1 MSLRTSIND
10 LSRDL
15 SEFATSLESRLVQL
29 KYSSAHPSTVD
40 ACTYKRC
47 LNDLDSRVKKVDG
60 ELDRCEVVVNNSD
73 ATANALVH
81 EAQVAHARL
90 KVLHDSGIYSLEKGK
105 ETRVGFISG
114 FLTPSMKLMKMM
126 GKYGDSGSLKYS
138 RDAAYTKVPSP
149 AFSDALLQQ
158 EVAMQEDD
166 GRPVTGIQRIGGAR
180 VPRHGI
186 IGPDGEIV
194 KRAPLDPAESK
205 ALWKRAIKLPMY
217 SVGIAPVLL
226 SATAA
231 FVYTGAFQPLKTLGL
246 CIASA
251 AIIAWLNLSN
261 DVFDCATGVDKNK
274 AESVVNLTGDW
285 RKVFLIA
292 NAFFILG
299 VGILFSIIAQVPNEF
314 VTKALYAAICC
325 GYLYQGPPFRWSYLG
340 LGEPLC
346 FLAFGPLATNA
357 FYLAQIPAA
366 LAIPEAGASVFSV
379 IPSSMW
385 ALSTFLGLST
395 TIILFCSHFH
405 QIEETR
411 QQENNLP
418 WSEWALRN
426 PPLLSSSWWGACTQS
441 CWYYA
446 YSEYYHCDMDIG
458 HDIVWLCRR
467 DG

>member
-1 MSLRTSIND
+1 MLAA
-10 LSRDL
+10 RDI
-15 SEFATSLESRLVQL
+15 
-29 KYSSAHPSTVD
+29 
-40 ACTYKRC
+40 
-47 LNDLDSRVKKVDG
+47 G
-60 ELDRCEVVVNNSD
+60 
-73 ATANALVH
+73 
-81 EAQVAHARL
+81 
-90 KVLHDSGIYSLEKGK
+90 G
-105 ETRVGFISG
+105 TR
-114 FLTPSMKLMKMM
+114 
-126 GKYGDSGSLKYS
+126 
-138 RDAAYTKVPSP
+138 
-149 AFSDALLQQ
+149 AFSF
-158 EVAMQEDD
+158 V

-180 VPRHGI
+180 VPRRRFDTNKDLSRIQSSSSDGAITPDGI

-261 DVFDCATGVDKNK
+261 DVFDSATGVDKNK

-405 QIEETR
+405 QIDGDKAAGKQSPVVRMGIEKSTSTLKFLVGCLYTVMLVLCLFGVLPFATWTSGMISYGFAAEMVKFA
-411 QQENNLP
+411 EDNGNKPADLKNLKFLATK
-418 WSEWALRN
+418 WHIAF
-426 PPLLSSSWWGACTQS
+426 SSMLVLGL
-441 CWYYA
+441 
-446 YSEYYHCDMDIG
+446 
-458 HDIVWLCRR
+458 IVSKLMVM
-467 DG
+467 

>member
-1 MSLRTSIND
+1 MLAA
-10 LSRDL
+10 RDI
-15 SEFATSLESRLVQL
+15 A
-29 KYSSAHPSTVD
+29 
-40 ACTYKRC
+40 
-47 LNDLDSRVKKVDG
+47 G
-60 ELDRCEVVVNNSD
+60 
-73 ATANALVH
+73 
-81 EAQVAHARL
+81 
-90 KVLHDSGIYSLEKGK
+90 
-105 ETRVGFISG
+105 TR
-114 FLTPSMKLMKMM
+114 
-126 GKYGDSGSLKYS
+126 
-138 RDAAYTKVPSP
+138 
-149 AFSDALLQQ
+149 AFSFA
-158 EVAMQEDD
+158 
-166 GRPVTGIQRIGGAR
+166 GRPATGIQRIGGAR
-180 VPRHGI
+180 VPHRRFDTNKDLIRLQSSSSDGAITPDGI
-186 IGPDGEIV
+186 IGPDGEVV

-246 CIASA
+246 CVASA

-261 DVFDCATGVDKNK
+261 DVFDSATGVDKNK

-299 VGILFSIIAQVPNEF
+299 VGILFSIVAQVVCCFVEDCLTLEREWSHECLLFLQPNEF

-357 FYLAQIPAA
+357 FYLTQIPAA

-379 IPSSMW
+379 IPGSMW

-405 QIEETR
+405 QIDGDKAAGKQSPVVRMGIEKSTSTLKFLVGCLYTVMLVLCLFGVLPFATWTSGMISYGFASEMVKFA
-411 QQENNLP
+411 EDNGNKPADLKNLKFLATK
-418 WSEWALRN
+418 WHIAF
-426 PPLLSSSWWGACTQS
+426 SSMLMLGL
-441 CWYYA
+441 
-446 YSEYYHCDMDIG
+446 
-458 HDIVWLCRR
+458 IVSKLMVM
-467 DG
+467 